1 MHTDVILTFLFNTT
15 CDTKI
20 KKPWNMEIYL
30 CKKLCIQVIIFK
42 RFYLK
47 NKVKYTLYILYKI
60 LIKLYVYNSRK
71 HLPVRN

>member
-1 MHTDVILTFLFNTT
+1 
-15 CDTKI
+15 
-20 KKPWNMEIYL
+20 MEIYI

-60 LIKLYVYNSRK
+60 LIKLYVYKQQKTLTCKELAIINK
-71 HLPVRN
+71 Y